1 MYKNLKA
8 VRALIVFYMI
18 ILAILAVVERSF
30 FSFQNFSDI
39 LLNTS
44 TTAIAALGMLCILL
58 IGDID
63 VSVGAVL
70 AACCTVTGYL
80 AKAGCP
86 MIVVIGGSMLMGL
99 VLGFIN
105 GICVIFLK
113 LDAIVATLGLLSIYR
128 GLLILITHG
137 SWINGLPDNILQL
150 GQGHFLGLPIPVF
163 IMVGV
168 IFLMWYVLNET
179 EFGRNFYAVGS
190 NRNSAR
196 LSGISVRKVRVS
208 AFIVCG
214 TLVGLSASIY
224 ATRFGGIQSNTGNGW
239 EMTLISSCVVGGVST
254 VGGEGNVSGVFLGSL
269 LISAVG
275 TILVFLGVDALWEE
289 AVQGVIILVSVASY
303 AMNFRKKTKLVE
315 EEGNQ
320 TNG

>member
-1 MYKNLKA
+1 MYKNMKA
-8 VRALIVFYMI
+8 VKTLVIFYA
-18 ILAILAVVERSF
+18 AILVVMAVAARSF

-63 VSVGAVL
+63 VSVGAIL

-86 MIVVIGGSMLMGL
+86 MIIVIGGSMLMGL
-99 VLGFIN
+99 AFGLLNGF
-105 GICVIFLK
+105 CVTILK

-128 GLLILITHG
+128 GTLIIITHG
-137 SWINGLPDNILQL
+137 SWINGLPENILQL
-150 GQGHFLGLPIPVF
+150 GQGHFLGLPVPVY

-168 IFLMWYVLNET
+168 IFFMWYLLNYT

-190 NRNSAR
+190 NRDSAR
-196 LSGISVRKVRVS
+196 LSGINVNRVRIE
-208 AFIVCG
+208 AFAICG

-269 LISAVG
+269 LISSVG
-275 TILVFLGVDALWEE
+275 TILVLLGVDALWEE
-289 AVQGVIILVSVASY
+289 AVQGLIILVSVASY
-303 AMNFRKKTKLVE
+303 AMNFRKIRAAEK
-315 EEGNQ
+315 GDQ
-320 TNG
+320 MHD